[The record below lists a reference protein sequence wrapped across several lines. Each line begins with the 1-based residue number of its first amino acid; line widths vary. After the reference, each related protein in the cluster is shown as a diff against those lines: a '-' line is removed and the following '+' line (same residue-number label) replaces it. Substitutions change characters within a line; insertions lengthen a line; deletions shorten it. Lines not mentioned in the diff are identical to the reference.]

1 MLSGRTIFNFS
12 SSRSMGLSSFSYVW
26 ETSSRYNFTE
36 FSMLRDNILT
46 LPNYRKGNTIS
57 YTVSSIEYKSL
68 INLEK
73 RNRIESVIDWDQ
85 PQTTL
90 PLGKTEAAWYNQ
102 NGIIETM
109 INYELQ
115 KGLGLI

>member
-1 MLSGRTIFNFS
+1 L
-12 SSRSMGLSSFSYVW
+12 
-26 ETSSRYNFTE
+26 
-36 FSMLRDNILT
+36 
-46 LPNYRKGNTIS
+46 S
-57 YTVSSIEYKSL
+57 YTVSSIEFKSL

-90 PLGKTEAAWYNQ
+90 PLGKTNAAWYNQ
-102 NGIIETM
+102 NGIIDSM